1 MSDPV
6 SKPVFQN
13 SPTRSAFAFGA
24 GRAAFDTAR
33 ARFGDE
39 RIADQAN
46 ASTEANTSNGTNALN
61 GARRQIARAASS
73 ANSPVTV
80 EGAIASASQQTGI
93 DFDFLIAQAQV
104 ESAMDPSAKA
114 RTSSATGL
122 YQFIESTWLETMHRH
137 GDRFGLG
144 NVSSHIR
151 KETSGGA
158 YVADPAM
165 RETILGLRK
174 DPQIA
179 SLMAAGLA
187 EDNRAH
193 LAPILGRQPDHSEL
207 YLAHFLGA
215 GGAGRF
221 LEAMGRDPDQS
232 AASLFRRP
240 AAANRPVFYE
250 PSGSARSLEGVMDYL
265 SGKLERARANAPVA
279 GPESYTIAAL
289 TPPNMAPNIASP
301 GIVAGAPSGA
311 ALSPERPPY
320 LIADEQVFAP
330 QSPPVITGQ
339 NRARLAASPALPLAQ
354 TPLAQ
359 TPLSQTGNQQPVSNM
374 LRSTFDEAG
383 GASTSQAT
391 RDQIERAYDRL
402 KALGF

>member
-1 MSDPV
+1 MSQSVPP
-6 SKPVFQN
+6 SSLP
-13 SPTRSAFAFGA
+13 PSAV
-24 GRAAFDTAR
+24 RAAFETAR
-33 ARFGDE
+33 ASFE
-39 RIADQAN
+39 DQRA
-46 ASTEANTSNGTNALN
+46 AG
-61 GARRQIARAASS
+61 GAKRQIAQAASS
-73 ANSPVTV
+73 SGGPVTV
-80 EGAIASASQQTGI
+80 ERAIASAAQQTGV

-104 ESAMDPSAKA
+104 ESAMDPSARA

-137 GDRFGLG
+137 GDRFGLS
-144 NVSSHIR
+144 NVSAAIR
-151 KETSGGA
+151 KEPGGA
-158 YVADPAM
+158 AYVPDPGTRQA
-165 RETILGLRK
+165 ILNLRN

-221 LEAMGRDPDQS
+221 LEAMGRNPDQS

-250 PSGSARSLEGVMDYL
+250 PSGTPRSLQGVMDYL
-265 SGKLERARANAPVA
+265 SGKLERARASAPSA
-279 GPESYTIAAL
+279 IPDSYTIASLAL
-289 TPPNMAPNIASP
+289 PAAT
-301 GIVAGAPSGA
+301 APSTA
-311 ALSPERPPY
+311 PERPPY
-320 LIADEQVFAP
+320 LIAEEQVFAP
-330 QSPPVITGQ
+330 QSPPVLTGGD
-339 NRARLAASPALPLAQ
+339 RPLIPASPALALAQ
-354 TPLAQ
+354 PA
-359 TPLSQTGNQQPVSNM
+359 SQQPVSGM
-374 LRSTFDEAG
+374 LRATFEEAG
-383 GASTSQAT
+383 GERASKAT